1 MEVRG
6 PSSEK
11 NLTAGEFRVW
21 AFGEHLLEEAERRLT
36 RRGSA
41 LDLTPK
47 AFDLLVFLVERSG
60 RLVTKGELMEGLW
73 PDTFVEDG
81 TLARHVS
88 SLRKALGDDDAAMI
102 ETIPKSGYRFCGE
115 VRVVRRPRATRSDE
129 AVRTLAVL
137 PFKDL
142 GSSPDLPLAVGL
154 ADTLISRLNT
164 LPDLKVRPVAAV
176 RRYTAPDQDPL
187 AAGRDL
193 KVEAVLDGTLQRDGD
208 RLRLSARLLR
218 ASDGEALWART
229 FEDTFRGVFAL
240 QDTLAAQVAA
250 TLLPALSAD
259 GRRSLSRSES
269 RDPAA
274 YELYLRGRYCWGR
287 RTQDELR
294 RALRY
299 FEEAVSLDPSF
310 AAAHAARAD
319 ALTLLAGFAVPSSE
333 ALEESRASAE
343 RALALD
349 PGCADAHA
357 ALGLIAQKGDWA
369 RAEREYEAAL
379 RLQPD
384 HPTALQRHGE
394 LLALLG
400 RFEEGIALLKRAR
413 QVDPV
418 SPIVGSDLAKALVY
432 ARRYDEAVAEGRAVL
447 QADPTYARARLYLGL
462 ALLLRGDRDEGLA
475 EVRAFAEPD
484 PSPYA
489 LGVLACAHGLAGQP
503 EPARALGRRLD
514 ERARSEFVTPYA
526 LALAHVGA
534 GEVEEALGQLESLA
548 DGRQG
553 LFGLAVS
560 PLLDPLRGEPRFTL
574 LMSRAGLPLLPP
586 VASGTAA
593 APDRRA
599 PETSRGGSTP
609 ASPRTPGPLAHA
621 VGVASIVYLA
631 LALLVWY
638 LRPAAAATML
648 APLAAVTGVLLLVLA
663 AALRR
668 SR

>member
-11 NLTAGEFRVW
+11 NLTGLEARIW
-21 AFGEHLLEEAERRLT
+21 AFGEHVLDEGERRLS
-36 RRGSA
+36 RGGSA
-41 LDLTPK
+41 LELTPK

-88 SLRKALGDDDAAMI
+88 SLRKALGDDDSGLI
-102 ETIPKSGYRFCGE
+102 ETIPKSGYRFCGS
-115 VRVVRRPRATRSDE
+115 VRQVRRPRSPRTE

-154 ADTLISRLNT
+154 ADTLIARLNT
-164 LPDLKVRPVAAV
+164 LPDLKVRPVGAV
-176 RRYTAPDQDPL
+176 RKYVAPDQDPL
-187 AAGRDL
+187 AAGREL
-193 KVEAVLDGTLQRDGD
+193 KAEAVLDGTLQRDGD

-218 ASDGEALWART
+218 VSDGEALWART
-229 FEDTFRGVFAL
+229 FEGTFRSVFAL
-240 QDTLAAQVAA
+240 QDTLAAQVAS
-250 TLLPALSAD
+250 TLLPALSVD
-259 GRRSLSRSES
+259 GRRALAKSES

-299 FEEAVSLDPSF
+299 FDEALGLDPSF
-310 AAAHAARAD
+310 AAAWAARAD
-319 ALTLLAGFAVPSSE
+319 ALTLLAGFAVPSAE
-333 ALEESRASAE
+333 ALDEARTSAR

-349 PGCADAHA
+349 PGSADAHA
-357 ALGLIAQKGDWA
+357 ALGLAAQKGDWA
-369 RAEREYEAAL
+369 RAEREYADAL

-418 SPIVGSDLAKALVY
+418 SPIVGSDLAKACVY
-432 ARRYDEAVAEGRAVL
+432 ARRYDDAVAEGRAVL
-447 QADPTYARARLYLGL
+447 QSDPTYARARLYLGL
-462 ALLLRGDRDEGLA
+462 ALLLRGDLEEGLA
-475 EVRAFAEPD
+475 AVRAFAEPD

-503 EPARALGRRLD
+503 ERARALRHRLE
-514 ERARSEFVTPYA
+514 ERSEAEFVTPYA

-534 GEVEEALGQLESLA
+534 GETEEALAQLGHLA
-548 DGRQG
+548 DGDQG

-560 PLLDPLRGEPRFTL
+560 PLLDPLRGDPRFRS
-574 LMSRAGLPLLPP
+574 LMKRAGLPVSAEPP
-586 VASGTAA
+586 VATPPAFPARPAPATPAA
-593 APDRRA
+593 APPA
-599 PETSRGGSTP
+599 SSTP
-609 ASPRTPGPLAHA
+609 GALAVVVLA
-621 VGVASIVYLA
+621 AALGYLA
-631 LALLVWY
+631 LALGVWLV
-638 LRPAAAATML
+638 RPAAASGMV
-648 APLAAVTGVLLLVLA
+648 APLAAFTALLLVVLA
-663 AALRR
+663 YALRR

>member
-1 MEVRG
+1 MEARG
-6 PSSEK
+6 PSSERI
-11 NLTAGEFRVW
+11 LTVTEPRVW
-21 AFGEHLLEEAERRLT
+21 AFGEHLLEESERRVS
-36 RRGSA
+36 RRGAA

-60 RLVTKGELMEGLW
+60 RLVTKAELMEGLW

-88 SLRKALGDDDAAMI
+88 SLRRALGDEESGLI

-115 VRVVRRPRATRSDE
+115 VREVRRPRSAPAGE

-142 GSSPDLPLAVGL
+142 GDAPDLPLAVGL
-154 ADTLISRLNT
+154 ADTLIARLNT

-187 AAGRDL
+187 AAGREV
-193 KVEAVLDGTLQRDGD
+193 KSEAVLDGTLQRDGD

-218 ASDGEALWART
+218 VSDGESLWART

-250 TLLPALSAD
+250 TLLPALSPD
-259 GRRSLSRSES
+259 GRRGLARTES
-269 RDPAA
+269 RDPVA
-274 YELYLRGRYCWGR
+274 YELYLRGRYSWGR
-287 RTQDELR
+287 RTQDELG

-299 FEEAVSLDPSF
+299 FDEALSLDPSF

-319 ALTLLAGFAVPSSE
+319 ALTLMAGFAVPLAD
-333 ALEESRASAE
+333 ALEEARGSAE

-349 PGCADAHA
+349 PSSADAHT

-369 RAEREYEAAL
+369 RAEREYAEAL

-400 RFEEGIALLKRAR
+400 RLEEGIALLRRAR
-413 QVDPV
+413 QVDPI
-418 SPIVGSDLAKALVY
+418 SPIVGSDLAKAYVF
-432 ARRYDEAVAEGRAVL
+432 ARRYDDAVAEGRAVL
-447 QADPTYARARLYLGL
+447 LADPTYARARLYLGL
-462 ALLLRGDRDEGLA
+462 ALLLRGEAAEGLA

-489 LGVLACAHGLAGQP
+489 LGVLACAHGLAGRP
-503 EPARALGRRLD
+503 EEAQTLRRRLE

-534 GEVEEALGQLESLA
+534 GEDDAALGQLARLA
-548 DGRQG
+548 DPGQG
-553 LFGLAVS
+553 LYGLAVS
-560 PLLDPLRGEPRFTL
+560 PLLDRLRDDPRFTGL
-574 LMSRAGLPLLPP
+574 LRKAGLPLVVRESAPLPSAP
-586 VASGTAA
+586 GTGATEGRSPAVSHRPWPLSGIV
-593 APDRRA
+593 
-599 PETSRGGSTP
+599 RGAG
-609 ASPRTPGPLAHA
+609 LAYLLAA
-621 VGVASIVYLA
+621 VGLWA
-631 LALLVWY
+631 
-638 LRPAAAATML
+638 LRPASAGVLT
-648 APLAAVTGVLLLVLA
+648 APLLAVTGVLLLVLA
-663 AALRR
+663 RVLPDVGGGQ
-668 SR
+668 